1 MLSPSQFLGKKGPTA
16 GPVKMVFT
24 LQLAAL
30 MADGVS
36 ALVCINHTDGRRNI
50 GGTRINIQYIDSMR
64 SFDLIYTEKG

>member
-1 MLSPSQFLGKKGPTA
+1 MLNPSQFLGKKGPTA

-30 MADGVS
+30 ADGVS
-36 ALVCINHTDGRRNI
+36 VLVCINHTDG
-50 GGTRINIQYIDSMR
+50 TRINIHIDSMR

>member
-1 MLSPSQFLGKKGPTA
+1 
-16 GPVKMVFT
+16 MVFT

-30 MADGVS
+30 ADGVS

-50 GGTRINIQYIDSMR
+50 GGTRRINIHIDSMR